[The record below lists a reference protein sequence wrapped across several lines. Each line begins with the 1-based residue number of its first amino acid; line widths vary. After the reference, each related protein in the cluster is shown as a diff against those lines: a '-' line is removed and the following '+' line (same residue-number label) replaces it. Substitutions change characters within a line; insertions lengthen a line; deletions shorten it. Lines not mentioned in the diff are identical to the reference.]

1 MNVGYPDEL
10 LVAHGMKGE
19 KMNFNLQR
27 DTNGDGDCGSPACPE
42 CGISAVVTDQV
53 KLCLQCRYVED
64 VLVKAYRRMKQ
75 GEEFNDLE
83 REANEYLCSHPK
95 VVLTNP
101 VNGVVT
107 MQYCIRERQE
117 GWKCGLGGKYWEAGG
132 SN

>member
-1 MNVGYPDEL
+1 MNVGPDEL

-19 KMNFNLQR
+19 KMSCSH

-42 CGISAVVTDQV
+42 CGISAVVTEVDRV

-64 VLVKAYRRMKQ
+64 VLVKAYRRMKR

-101 VNGVVT
+101 VNGAVT

-117 GWKCGLGGKYWEAGG
+117 GGKCGLGGKYWEAGR
-132 SN
+132 SS